1 MSGLPDPA
9 GWAVVLAG
17 ALTAG
22 FITGFSGFGTALVAS
37 GFWYFALPAPMVPPL
52 AAMAAVVGQ
61 LVGLAAKGVRARF
74 DRRRLAPF
82 VLGALPGVALG
93 VLLLGVA
100 SPDSLRATVGA
111 MLVLYAAWQLSGW
124 LRPAI
129 GGWGGRPADAV
140 VGLGAGVMSGFAA
153 LSGPVIIVWLQ
164 LRGGPAADQR
174 AVYQPF
180 NLIVLTLS
188 AVVMGVAGRIDATV
202 LTVLAAC
209 LPLSLAGAWLGV
221 RAYDRASDALFR
233 RVVTGL
239 LLASG
244 VALLGQAAA
253 AGFSLPG
260 R

>member
-1 MSGLPDPA
+1 MSPADVAALPDAA

-61 LVGLAAKGVRARF
+61 SVGLIAVRAAV
-74 DRRRLAPF
+74 DWRRTLPF
-82 VLGALPGVALG
+82 LGGGALGVPAGVAL
-93 VLLLGVA
+93 LAVA
-100 SPDSLRATVGA
+100 SPDGLRGAVGGL
-111 MLVLYAAWQLSGW
+111 LVAYSAWQLSG
-124 LRPAI
+124 LARPVV
-129 GGWGGRPADAV
+129 GVWGGRAADGA
-140 VGLGAGVMSGFAA
+140 VGLVGGVLGGFAA
-153 LSGPVIIVWLQ
+153 LSGPAPIVWLQ

-180 NLIVLTLS
+180 NLVVLAMAAAAMAL
-188 AVVMGVAGRIDATV
+188 AGRIDREV
-202 LTVLAAC
+202 LTIAAAC
-209 LPLSLAGAWLGV
+209 VPLSLAGAWLGV
-221 RAYDRASDALFR
+221 RSWRRASEALFR
-233 RVVTGL
+233 RVVLGL

-244 VALLGQAAA
+244 VALVAQTL
-253 AGFSLPG
+253 L